1 MRIMAGTI
9 RKAHI
14 SGLGA
19 IGSVFA
25 SILWEHD
32 RESVKVIVDAERA
45 RRYQAQGVTVNG
57 RRYDFDYVISQP
69 QAEPAE
75 LILIAVKGHQL
86 GESIEAIRPFVGED
100 TIIISL
106 LNGISSED
114 ILAAEFGD
122 SHILHAFVV
131 GTDATRDGLN
141 TRYGNRGKIVFGH
154 KSQPDSPDVKAVKDF
169 FDRTGVP
176 CSIPSDIRREQWWKF
191 LMNVGVN
198 QTSAVLRAP
207 YSVFQNIKE
216 ARDLMMSA
224 AMEVIPIAQKEGVNL
239 KEEDIGNF
247 MDIMYTMT
255 PDGKTSM
262 LQDVD
267 AGRKTEVELFAL
279 TVMELGRKHGIPTPI
294 NEVLYRMI
302 RVIEQ
307 SYPTRS

>member
-1 MRIMAGTI
+1 MAGTI
-9 RKAHI
+9 RKAYI

-25 SILWEHD
+25 SIIHDND
-32 RESVKVIVDAERA
+32 REAVKVIVDEERA
-45 RRYQAQGVTVNG
+45 RRYGENGITVNG
-57 RRYDFDYVISQP
+57 KRYDFDYVISRP
-69 QAEPAE
+69 GVEPAD

-86 GESIEAIRPFVGED
+86 GESIEAIRPFVREN
-100 TIIISL
+100 TIIMSL

-122 SHILHAFVV
+122 THILHAFVV
-131 GTDATRDGLN
+131 GTDATRDGLS

-154 KSQPDSPDVKAVKDF
+154 KTNPGSPDIKAVKDF

-176 CSIPSDIRREQWWKF
+176 YSVPSDILREQWWKF
-191 LMNVGVN
+191 LLNVGIN
-198 QTSAVLRAP
+198 QTSAIMRAP
-207 YSVFQNIKE
+207 YSVYQNIQE

-224 AMEVIPIAQKEGVNL
+224 AREVIPIAQKEGVNL
-239 KEEDIGNF
+239 REEDIENF
-247 MDIMYTMT
+247 LPLIDTMT

-267 AGRKTEVELFAL
+267 AGRKTEVELFAG
-279 TVMELGRKHGIPTPI
+279 TVIELGRKHGIPTPV
-294 NEVLYRMI
+294 NEVLYRML

-307 SYPTRS
+307 SYPNRS